1 MQYEED
7 DMLMLSGIQHF
18 AFCPR
23 QWALIHIEQQWEEN
37 RLTIEGEFLHQH
49 VDDPF
54 YRQKMGSTICLR
66 SVSIASKQLGLYGL
80 SDVIELHPTDFPDNA
95 ILHPK
100 YPGYWLPYPIE
111 YKHGKPKENNVDA
124 VQLTAQAMCL
134 EEQYGIHI
142 SEGALYY
149 GEIRKREV
157 VEFTKELRDEV
168 MQLAKSMHEVF
179 DSQRLPKAA
188 KQPHCKSCSLRDVCL
203 PKVSEKQLASE
214 YLKVNLYEETT

>member
-37 RLTIEGEFLHQH
+37 RLTIEGEIMHQH

-54 YRQKMGSTICLR
+54 YRQKMGHVICLR
-66 SVSIASKQLGLYGL
+66 SVHIASKQLGLYGL
-80 SDVIELHPTDFPDNA
+80 SDVVELHPTDIPDNA
-95 ILHPK
+95 ITHPK

-111 YKHGKPKENNVDA
+111 YKHGKPKEDHVDA

-134 EEQYGIHI
+134 EEQYGIRI
-142 SEGALYY
+142 NEGALYY
-149 GEIRKREV
+149 GEIRNREV
-157 VEFTKELRDEV
+157 VEFTENLRAEV
-168 MQLAKSMHEVF
+168 QQLATAMHAVY
-179 DSQRLPKAA
+179 SKQHLPVANKM
-188 KQPHCKSCSLRDVCL
+188 PFCRSCSLKDICMPHLTER
-203 PKVSEKQLASE
+203 ASASQ
-214 YLKVNLYEETT
+214 YLKTNLYEETT